1 MEYYPMFSE
10 TSFIRRHKILTV
22 LLILV
27 LLIGAWIY
35 KMRRGPYHSYELDF
49 MIPAGGQPSQ
59 APGQLEVGVAKRDI
73 TIDFDAHD
81 TWVDGN
87 NNSEYDI
94 WPDTLKPWQKALFS
108 VVNKKFKFY
117 DPEKAAQSGD
127 SYVDK
132 NGNGR
137 FDPVWIA
144 GFNVNR
150 PAKGVNDPQW
160 TRAIALRNNGVTVV
174 MVTLDAIGIYH
185 NDCIAIRKAVN
196 PALNIDHIIFSST
209 HSHEVPD
216 TMAIWSGPVPVLNY
230 DKSYMASIQQK
241 TIEAIEE
248 AVAALRPADMYC
260 ATVQLPREGFVHD
273 SRKPEVLDDNLN
285 LWRFTWPGSQTT
297 IATLVNWGNHPEA
310 LGGSNGYLT
319 SDFAHWLRLGLEA
332 GVPEPNGVE
341 GFGGICLYFQGK
353 IGGLANPLHADVP
366 KRDGSGIIEKS
377 SFEKAEHLGYNVA
390 IEAAKALRGPDAWLN
405 ETPMLAVAGKTL
417 YAPMAGN
424 FKYGIMLGLIHD
436 GYYWGGYAKTEVNAL
451 RVGSAL
457 VATVPGE
464 LYPEIVVGGIE
475 AKPGRDFELDPV
487 EMPPV
492 RTEKLKFARQAFTLG
507 LANDEIGYIIPKTQ
521 WDTQEPFVYG
531 KDQYGEENSGGPE
544 VGPAIHAGMMEMVKR
559 VNASYETQ
567 PAAPIPDPAPV
578 AEQVPAAEPASVT
591 PAEPTPTVESTPAVQ
606 VAPVPASETAP
617 AP

>member
-1 MEYYPMFSE
+1 MFSE
-10 TSFIRRHKILTV
+10 DSFIRRHKIITA
-22 LLILV
+22 LV
-27 LLIGAWIY
+27 IVVVLIGAWICM
-35 KMRRGPYHSYELDF
+35 MRRGPYHSYELDF
-49 MIPAGGQPSQ
+49 MLPADGRPAE

-73 TIDFDAHD
+73 TIDFAAHD

-108 VVNKKFKFY
+108 LVNKKFKLY

-185 NDCIAIRKAVN
+185 NDFIAIRKAVN
-196 PALNIDHIIFSST
+196 PALKVDHIIFSCT

-216 TMAIWSGPVPVLNY
+216 TMAIWSGPIPVLNY

-241 TIEAIEE
+241 TKEAIEE

-260 ATVQLPREGFVHD
+260 ATVELPREGFVHD

-285 LWRFTWPGSQTT
+285 VWRFTWPNTDRT
-297 IATLVNWGNHPEA
+297 VATLVNWGNHPEA
-310 LGGSNGYLT
+310 LGGDNGYLT
-319 SDFAHWLRLGLEA
+319 SDYINWVRLGLEQ
-332 GVPEPNGVE
+332 GVPGPNGVE
-341 GFGGICLYFQGK
+341 GFGGTSLFFQGK
-353 IGGLANPLHADVP
+353 IGGLANPLHVSVP
-366 KRDGSGIIEKS
+366 KRDGSGVVEEGT
-377 SFEKAEHLGYNVA
+377 FEKAEHLGYNVA
-390 IEAAKALRGPDAWLN
+390 IAAARALRGPDAWLN
-405 ETPMLAVAGKTL
+405 EKPLLAVAGKTL
-417 YAPMAGN
+417 YAAMEGN
-424 FKYGIMLGLIHD
+424 FKYGIMFGLIHD
-436 GYYWGGYAKTEVNAL
+436 GYYWGGYSKTEVNAL

-457 VATVPGE
+457 VSTVPGE
-464 LYPEIVVGGIE
+464 LYSEIVVGGVE
-475 AKPGRDFELDPV
+475 AKPGRDFEISPLEV
-487 EMPPV
+487 PPV
-492 RTEKLKFARQAFTLG
+492 RSEKMKYARQAFTLG

-521 WDTQEPFVYG
+521 WDTKEPFVYG

-544 VGPAIHAGMMEMVKR
+544 IGPAIHAGMMEMVKR
-559 VNASYETQ
+559 INASFEKQ
-567 PAAPIPDPAPV
+567 PAAPLP
-578 AEQVPAAEPASVT
+578 EPAA
-591 PAEPTPTVESTPAVQ
+591 
-606 VAPVPASETAP
+606 APVPASVPAP
-617 AP
+617 AVEPAPVPAPEASPVSAPVPAAAP